1 MRNPRTNFCLLT
13 AAAVTVL
20 ALTTGPSL
28 AQNEPVPCSAF
39 ARNTGGGWKVTAPVM
54 LDLNGM
60 LLAPMVGT
68 TFVAGSSARGI
79 EMSQWLD
86 RECGNNLSR

>member
-1 MRNPRTNFCLLT
+1 MRNPRTNFCLL
-13 AAAVTVL
+13 AVAAVTAL
-20 ALTTGPSL
+20 ALGAGPSL
-28 AQNEPVPCSAF
+28 AQNEAVPCSAF
-39 ARNTGGGWKVTAPVM
+39 ARNTAGGWRVTAPVM

-79 EMSQWLD
+79 EMSEVLD
-86 RECGNNLSR
+86 RECGNLLR